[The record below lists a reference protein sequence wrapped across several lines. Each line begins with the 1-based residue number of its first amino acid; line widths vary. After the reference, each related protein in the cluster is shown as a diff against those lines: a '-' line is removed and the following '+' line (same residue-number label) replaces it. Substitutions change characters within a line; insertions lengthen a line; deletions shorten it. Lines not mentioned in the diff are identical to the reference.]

1 MCAQKES
8 YCALS
13 YGTRF
18 QIQSKMCDQSQRAMV
33 LVHVPELKCNV
44 WQDFICTAHRQS
56 GLLKHLQDGV
66 KQGKFLGYRMMRIEK
81 EVLANE

>member
-1 MCAQKES
+1 MCTQKEQ

-13 YGTRF
+13 YGTRY
-18 QIQSKMCDQSQRAMV
+18 QIQAKMCEQSQRAMV

-56 GLLKHLQDGV
+56 GLIKHLQVGM
-66 KQGKFLGYRMMRIEK
+66 KQGKFLGYRVMRIEK
-81 EVLANE
+81 EAIGNE